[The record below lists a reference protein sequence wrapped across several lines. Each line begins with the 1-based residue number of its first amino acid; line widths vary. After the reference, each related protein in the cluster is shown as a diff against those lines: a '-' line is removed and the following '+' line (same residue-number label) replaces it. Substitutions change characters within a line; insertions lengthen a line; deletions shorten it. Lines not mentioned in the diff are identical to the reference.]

1 MQFRDNMDAN
11 VIEAEKHLLET
22 MCKDVGIRLGEHA
35 MLFKCPQYGLAYEEG
50 RYVLEIPKG
59 GYGISKE
66 EEEELNRRFS
76 NSKLQTKLAYWL
88 YYITVRD
95 PSFLNKLYMVK
106 REPGKRNGTKVVREC
121 QKKLLTA
128 LKRAEESM

>member
-1 MQFRDNMDAN
+1 M
-11 VIEAEKHLLET
+11 
-22 MCKDVGIRLGEHA
+22 
-35 MLFKCPQYGLAYEEG
+35 
-50 RYVLEIPKG
+50 
-59 GYGISKE
+59 
-66 EEEELNRRFS
+66 NRRFS

-88 YYITVRD
+88 YYITVRE